1 MTSMTSPAD
10 SFAATSWPLAPQPLD
25 GRLIALHPGA
35 HAQGLDF
42 AERGRTDADW
52 IIGIKAVSDG
62 ASVHANH
69 WERHPRGEEVLALL
83 DGRVS
88 VILDGDA
95 ARPAGEGPGAAGQLL
110 VVPRGTGH
118 RLRVEQ
124 PGRLLFVTPS
134 QGSEHRRVEAA

>member
-1 MTSMTSPAD
+1 MTCSSDTLD
-10 SFAATSWPLAPQPLD
+10 SLPWPPTPQALD

-35 HAQGLDF
+35 KASVLAF

-62 ASVHANH
+62 ASVHAGH
-69 WERHPRGEEVLALL
+69 WERHPRGDEVLALL
-83 DGRVS
+83 DGRVC
-88 VILDGDA
+88 VTLDGDA
-95 ARPAGEGPGAAGQLL
+95 ARPAREVPLVAGQML
-110 VVPRGTGH
+110 VVPRGTWH
-118 RLRVEQ
+118 RLRVEV

>member
-1 MTSMTSPAD
+1 MTCSAETFEPLP
-10 SFAATSWPLAPQPLD
+10 WPPAPQPLD
-25 GRLIALHPGA
+25 GRLIALHPNA
-35 HAQGLDF
+35 HAMTLAF

-62 ASVHANH
+62 ASVHAGH
-69 WERHPRGEEVLALL
+69 WERHPRGEEVLALI
-83 DGRVS
+83 DGRVC

-95 ARPAGEGPGAAGQLL
+95 ACPIREVPLTAGQML
-110 VVPRGTGH
+110 VVPRGTWH
-118 RLRVEQ
+118 RLRVEE